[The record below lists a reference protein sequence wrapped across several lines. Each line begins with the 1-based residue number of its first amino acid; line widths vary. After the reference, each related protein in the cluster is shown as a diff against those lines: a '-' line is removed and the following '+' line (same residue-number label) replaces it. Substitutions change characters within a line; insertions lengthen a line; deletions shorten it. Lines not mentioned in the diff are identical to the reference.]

1 MVKVLVTGASGLL
14 GRAILDNFSND
25 GSIQVTG
32 LAYSRS
38 SDKLIKC
45 DLNDEKAIEGVIRE
59 QQPDV
64 LIHCAAERRPDV
76 AQNDPAATEKLNV
89 DVSGNLSRLMKNIG
103 GSIIYISTD
112 YVFDGTKPPYT
123 TTDTPNPLNLYGKT
137 KLAGEKAVTQNND
150 KSVILRVP
158 VLYGRVENTK
168 ESAVTILIDAVKEG
182 KAKKMEHYA
191 NRFPTNVDNVAIALN
206 ALTKN
211 IQKVPQIVH
220 YSSRE
225 AYTKYEMACTFAE
238 ILGLPSDHLIA
249 DTEEPTGD
257 AAVSRPKDCQLSRDS
272 FDKLNLNS
280 TGLSILLI
288 EQIRTVISVVL
299 SDRPYSDDLVG
310 TWSSGSGG
318 VQTGTGF
325 CTPSEYSFNVPDT
338 TGISY
343 SFTKDGFYEESTYK
357 FNSNASAPQ
366 CIQAVLIWQHG
377 TYVIN
382 DDNGIDTTPI
392 AEDGRIQV
400 EDPCAA
406 SSNVLT
412 TANITRNFQSFLPF
426 DDPVKDKKALQ
437 LYDFDGSLLAP
448 MYLISKSPNMLPTGS
463 ITNGNRK
470 RDVNSDME
478 EILEERFLEK
488 RAGGGGR
495 ASGGKSSGSGSK
507 GGYAGAGGHSS
518 ASRYSHSLF
527 AVLLLSA
534 AILVII

>member
-1 MVKVLVTGASGLL
+1 ML
-14 GRAILDNFSND
+14 
-25 GSIQVTG
+25 
-32 LAYSRS
+32 
-38 SDKLIKC
+38 
-45 DLNDEKAIEGVIRE
+45 
-59 QQPDV
+59 
-64 LIHCAAERRPDV
+64 
-76 AQNDPAATEKLNV
+76 
-89 DVSGNLSRLMKNIG
+89 
-103 GSIIYISTD
+103 
-112 YVFDGTKPPYT
+112 
-123 TTDTPNPLNLYGKT
+123 
-137 KLAGEKAVTQNND
+137 
-150 KSVILRVP
+150 
-158 VLYGRVENTK
+158 
-168 ESAVTILIDAVKEG
+168 
-182 KAKKMEHYA
+182 
-191 NRFPTNVDNVAIALN
+191 
-206 ALTKN
+206 
-211 IQKVPQIVH
+211 
-220 YSSRE
+220 
-225 AYTKYEMACTFAE
+225 
-238 ILGLPSDHLIA
+238 
-249 DTEEPTGD
+249 
-257 AAVSRPKDCQLSRDS
+257 
-272 FDKLNLNS
+272 
-280 TGLSILLI
+280 ILLALLS
-288 EQIRTVISVVL
+288 VISVVL

-437 LYDFDGSLLAP
+437 LYDFDGS
-448 MYLISKSPNMLPTGS
+448 